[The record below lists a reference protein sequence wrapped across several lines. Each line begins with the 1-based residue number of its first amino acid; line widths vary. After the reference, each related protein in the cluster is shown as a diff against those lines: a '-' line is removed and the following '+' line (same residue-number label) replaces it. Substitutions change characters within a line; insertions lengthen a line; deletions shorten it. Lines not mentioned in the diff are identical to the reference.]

1 MPTAVRPG
9 YTLPMG
15 EEVQKRN
22 AWWTEMRATLLL
34 AWPMALTN
42 LSQMALLATDS
53 AYLGHLSTEALA
65 AVTLSGTLFWT
76 MLAPGFG
83 LSFAAAAMLAQERGR
98 RIGHVRNMRRSFR
111 AGAWAVVLGSVP
123 GMLLLWNGG
132 AVLRAL
138 GQDAA
143 LAEPAQDF
151 LRCMLWG
158 IPTFG
163 LFLMLRG
170 FMAAME
176 RPWPPLLIGLLAV
189 PLNALVGWVLIFGNL
204 GAPALGVR
212 GAGIAGAVADGFICL
227 ALALFIARDRRLRR
241 YRLFGRIWR
250 IEVARLLKVLRLGM
264 PIMAQMLLEI
274 GLFSAVGLVMGAFGA
289 QAVAAHAIALQI
301 ASIAFAVPLGLG
313 QAATARV
320 GLAIGA
326 GRARAAWRAGWVAIA
341 LSMAFMAPM
350 AALMILAPTQLAG
363 IFLDEAAPGAAETAA
378 QAATL
383 LFLAGL
389 FQLSDGVQVTG
400 AGALRGLHDT
410 RVPMWIA
417 AIGYWALGF
426 TAALALA
433 FPLGFGPPG
442 IWAGLVIGLLGVA
455 VAMTWRWARLSR
467 RGGLTTGRRLAPIAA

>member
-1 MPTAVRPG
+1 
-9 YTLPMG
+9 MG
-15 EEVQKRN
+15 VEMQRRGV
-22 AWWTEMRATLLL
+22 WWAEARATLLL

-98 RIGHVRNMRRSFR
+98 RVGHVRAMRRTFR
-111 AGAWAVVLGSVP
+111 AGAWGALLAALP
-123 GMLLLWNGG
+123 GMVLLWNGG

-138 GQDAA
+138 GQDVA
-143 LAEPAQDF
+143 LAAAAQDF
-151 LRCMLWG
+151 LRYMLWG
-158 IPTFG
+158 IPAFG
-163 LFLMLRG
+163 LFLTLRG

-176 RPWPPLLIGLLAV
+176 RPWPPLVIGLLAV
-189 PLNALVGWVLIFGNL
+189 PLNALVGWVLIFGHF
-204 GAPALGVR
+204 GAPAMGVR
-212 GAGIAGAVADGFICL
+212 GAGIAGAVADSFMFV
-227 ALALFIARDRRLRR
+227 ALALFVMRDRRLRR

-250 IEVARLLKVLRLGM
+250 IDMARLRKAIGLGL
-264 PIMAQMLLEI
+264 PIAAQMLLEI
-274 GLFSAVGLVMGAFGA
+274 GLFSAVGLAMGAFGA

-301 ASIAFAVPLGLG
+301 ASITFAVPLGLG

-326 GRARAAWRAGWVAIA
+326 GRVRAAWRAGWVAIL

-350 AALMILAPTQLAG
+350 AALMLLVPGTLAG
-363 IFLDEAAPGAAETAA
+363 LFLDEATPGAAETAA
-378 QAATL
+378 LAATL
-383 LFLAGL
+383 LFFAGL

-410 RVPMWIA
+410 RMPMWIA

-426 TAALALA
+426 TAALVLA
-433 FPLGFGPPG
+433 FPLGLGPGG

-455 VAMTWRWARLSR
+455 GAMTWRWARLSR

>member
-1 MPTAVRPG
+1 
-9 YTLPMG
+9 MG
-15 EEVQKRN
+15 VDTQRRGV
-22 AWWTEMRATLLL
+22 WWAEARATLLL

-98 RIGHVRNMRRSFR
+98 RVGHVRAMRRTFR
-111 AGAWAVVLGSVP
+111 AGAWGALLAALP
-123 GMLLLWNGG
+123 GMVLLWNGG

-143 LAEPAQDF
+143 LAAAAQDF

-158 IPTFG
+158 IPAFG
-163 LFLMLRG
+163 LFLTLRG

-176 RPWPPLLIGLLAV
+176 RPWPPLVIGLLAV
-189 PLNALVGWVLIFGNL
+189 PLNALIGWVLIFGHF
-204 GAPALGVR
+204 GAPAMGVR
-212 GAGIAGAVADGFICL
+212 GAGIAGAVADSFMFL
-227 ALALFIARDRRLRR
+227 ALALFVMRDRRLRR
-241 YRLFGRIWR
+241 YHLFGRIWR
-250 IEVARLLKVLRLGM
+250 IDMARLRKAIGLGL
-264 PIMAQMLLEI
+264 PIAAQMLLEI
-274 GLFSAVGLVMGAFGA
+274 GLFSAVGLAMGAFGA

-301 ASIAFAVPLGLG
+301 ASITFAVPLGLG

-326 GRARAAWRAGWVAIA
+326 GRVRAAWRAGWVAIL
-341 LSMAFMAPM
+341 LSMVFMAPM
-350 AALMILAPTQLAG
+350 AALMLLAPGTLAG
-363 IFLDEAAPGAAETAA
+363 LFLDEATPGAAETAA
-378 QAATL
+378 LAATL
-383 LFLAGL
+383 LFFAGL

-410 RVPMWIA
+410 RMPMWIA

-426 TAALALA
+426 TAALVLA
-433 FPLGFGPPG
+433 FPLGLGPSG
-442 IWAGLVIGLLGVA
+442 IWVGLVIGLLGVA
-455 VAMTWRWARLSR
+455 GAMTWRWARLSR

>member
-1 MPTAVRPG
+1 
-9 YTLPMG
+9 MG
-15 EEVQKRN
+15 VDTERRGV
-22 AWWTEMRATLLL
+22 WWAEARATLLL

-98 RIGHVRNMRRSFR
+98 RVGHVRAMRRTFR
-111 AGAWAVVLGSVP
+111 AGAWGALLAALP
-123 GMLLLWNGG
+123 GMVLLWNGG

-143 LAEPAQDF
+143 LAAAAQDF

-158 IPTFG
+158 IPAFG
-163 LFLMLRG
+163 LFLTLRG

-176 RPWPPLLIGLLAV
+176 RPWPPLVIGLLAV
-189 PLNALVGWVLIFGNL
+189 PLNALVGWVLIFGHF
-204 GAPALGVR
+204 GAPAMGVR
-212 GAGIAGAVADGFICL
+212 GAGIAGAVADSFMFL
-227 ALALFIARDRRLRR
+227 ALALFVMRDRRLRR

-250 IEVARLLKVLRLGM
+250 IDLARLRKAIGLGL
-264 PIMAQMLLEI
+264 PIAAQMLLEI
-274 GLFSAVGLVMGAFGA
+274 GLFSAVGLAMGAFGA

-301 ASIAFAVPLGLG
+301 ASITFAVPLGLG

-326 GRARAAWRAGWVAIA
+326 GRVRAAWRAGWVAIL

-350 AALMILAPTQLAG
+350 AALMLLAPGTLAG
-363 IFLDEAAPGAAETAA
+363 LFLDEATPGAAETAA
-378 QAATL
+378 LAATL
-383 LFLAGL
+383 LFFAGL

-410 RVPMWIA
+410 RMPMWIA

-426 TAALALA
+426 TAALVLA
-433 FPLGFGPPG
+433 FPLGLGPGG

-455 VAMTWRWARLSR
+455 GAMTWRWARLSR